1 MNLITRHEHR
11 ALIADLLTAPQK
23 IIELQAALDLI
34 EGDFQTMLA
43 HLTLRA
49 YNEPLFPGKKEGEAL
64 RIASN
69 DDERKLAVQLLSLR
83 DVEFRRATDYR
94 NEVQRRLT
102 FERNKLES
110 ARIVA
115 RLIGEPQQ

>member
-69 DDERKLAVQLLSLR
+69 DDERKLAVQLLSLFEVHLDTLAVAWRIIGYDRPLMREIDDER
-83 DVEFRRATDYR
+83 D
-94 NEVQRRLT
+94 
-102 FERNKLES
+102 
-110 ARIVA
+110 
-115 RLIGEPQQ
+115 LI